1 MPLQPR
7 RVHPPSAPALDR
19 RGGRLQTPS
28 RRRRVIGNYEAART
42 AVREIADATGMTP
55 PELFLGERALGGGT
69 VLPLENAYKFETNLL
84 VVCCYRMARRSEL
97 IAKAEECARLAQASD
112 EAGVKYRYMI
122 AADEWREM
130 AEEKRFPK
138 KRSSLFHR
146 RGHKRHQPS
155 ARTS

>member
-69 VLPLENAYKFETNLL
+69 VLPLENVYNSKPIYWLF
-84 VVCCYRMARRSEL
+84 VVIAWLGDRSSWQRLRNALGSRRHPT
-97 IAKAEECARLAQASD
+97 RQASST
-112 EAGVKYRYMI
+112 G
-122 AADEWREM
+122 
-130 AEEKRFPK
+130 
-138 KRSSLFHR
+138 
-146 RGHKRHQPS
+146 
-155 ARTS
+155 T

>member
-1 MPLQPR
+1 MKLRGLLSAKSPTR
-7 RVHPPSAPALDR
+7 SAWHRPSYSLVSVPW
-19 RGGRLQTPS
+19 
-28 RRRRVIGNYEAART
+28 
-42 AVREIADATGMTP
+42 
-55 PELFLGERALGGGT
+55 GGGT
-69 VLPLENAYKFETNLL
+69 VLPLENAYRFETNLL

-97 IAKAEECARLAQASD
+97 MAKAEECARLAQASD